1 MDRITLR
8 RCKETPGKRGTTNR
22 LAMKRSAVVSFWVA
36 VFGFGILVPWWKGLD
51 FLDAPILLASSAVS
65 LVFVAPMVASS
76 FKREHAGDQILRVV
90 RFAWLIALLIL
101 VNGIATVNM
110 RHWLG
115 QLLLPPAGILIGG
128 LLLNLA
134 GGFFLG
140 LVTAEAALR
149 TGKPAS
155 GVRNI
160 RIGFFLMLAA
170 LVFLARYAPPTLLS
184 RFDEM
189 MTNEGLLRIVFS
201 LCGGLALLSAL
212 LWKRVQTLS
221 RR

>member
-1 MDRITLR
+1 
-8 RCKETPGKRGTTNR
+8 
-22 LAMKRSAVVSFWVA
+22 MKRSSVVSFLVA

-51 FLDAPILLASSAVS
+51 FLDATILLASSAVS
-65 LVFVAPMVASS
+65 LVFVAPMVAAS
-76 FKREHAGDQILRVV
+76 FTREHAGSQILRVV
-90 RFAWLIALLIL
+90 GFVWLIALLIL
-101 VNGIATVNM
+101 VNGIATVNV

-115 QLLLPPAGILIGG
+115 QLLLPPAGVLVGC
-128 LLLNLA
+128 LLLNLT

-155 GVRNI
+155 GVRMI
-160 RIGFFLMLAA
+160 RIGFFLALAS
-170 LVFLARYAPPTLLS
+170 LVFLARYAPPSLRS
-184 RFDEM
+184 RFDDM
-189 MTNEGLLRIVFS
+189 MTSEGLLRSVFS

-212 LWKRVQTLS
+212 LWQRVQTLS

>member
-8 RCKETPGKRGTTNR
+8 HGKETPGKRGTTNR
-22 LAMKRSAVVSFWVA
+22 IPMKRSAVLFFLVA

-51 FLDAPILLASSAVS
+51 FLDATILLASSAVS
-65 LVFVAPMVASS
+65 LVFVAPMIALT
-76 FKREHAGDQILRVV
+76 FKREHVGGQILRVAG
-90 RFAWLIALLIL
+90 FAWLAALLIL
-101 VNGIATVNM
+101 VNGIATVNI

-115 QLLLPPAGILIGG
+115 QVLLPPGGILIGC
-128 LLLNLA
+128 LLLNLV
-134 GGFFLG
+134 GGLFLG

-160 RIGFFLMLAA
+160 RIGFFLMLAI
-170 LVFLARYAPPTLLS
+170 LVFLARYAPPALRS

-189 MTNEGLLRIVFS
+189 MTSDGLLRVVFS

-212 LWKRVQTLS
+212 LWKRVKVLS
-221 RR
+221 RQ

>member
-8 RCKETPGKRGTTNR
+8 GCRETPCKRGTTNR
-22 LAMKRSAVVSFWVA
+22 LAMKRSSVFAFLVA

-51 FLDAPILLASSAVS
+51 FLDATILLASTAVS
-65 LVFVAPMVASS
+65 LVFVAPMIASS
-76 FKREHAGDQILRVV
+76 FKREHVGGQILRVV
-90 RFAWLIALLIL
+90 GFAWLVALLIL
-101 VNGIATVNM
+101 VNGIATVNV

-115 QLLLPPAGILIGG
+115 QLLLPPAGIVIGG

-140 LVTAEAALR
+140 LVTAEAGLR

-160 RIGFFLMLAA
+160 RIGFFLMLAV
-170 LVFLARYAPPTLLS
+170 LVFLSRYAPPALRS

-189 MTNEGLLRIVFS
+189 MTTEGLLRIVFS
-201 LCGGLALLSAL
+201 LCGGLALISAL

>member
-1 MDRITLR
+1 
-8 RCKETPGKRGTTNR
+8 
-22 LAMKRSAVVSFWVA
+22 MKRSSVVSFVVA
-36 VFGFGILVPWWKGLD
+36 VVGFGILVPWWKGLD
-51 FLDAPILLASSAVS
+51 FLDAIILLASSAVS
-65 LVFVAPMVASS
+65 LVFVAPMVAAS
-76 FKREHAGDQILRVV
+76 FKPEHTGGQILRVV
-90 RFAWLIALLIL
+90 GFVWLIAFLIL

-115 QLLLPPAGILIGG
+115 QFLLPPAGILAGG
-128 LLLNLA
+128 LLLNLT
-134 GGFFLG
+134 GGFFLA
-140 LVTAEAALR
+140 LVTVEAALR

-160 RIGFFLMLAA
+160 RIGFFLMLAS
-170 LVFLARYAPPTLLS
+170 LVFLARYAQPAIRS

-189 MTNEGLLRIVFS
+189 MTTEGLLRTVFS

-221 RR
+221 QR

>member
-8 RCKETPGKRGTTNR
+8 HYKETPGKCGITNR
-22 LAMKRSAVVSFWVA
+22 LTVKRSAVVSFLVA
-36 VFGFGILVPWWKGLD
+36 VLGFGILVPWWKGLD
-51 FLDAPILLASSAVS
+51 FLDATILLASAMVS
-65 LVFVAPMVASS
+65 LVFVAPKVASS
-76 FKREHAGDQILRVV
+76 FKPKHVGGQILSVV
-90 RFAWLIALLIL
+90 GFAWLVALLIL

-160 RIGFFLMLAA
+160 RIGFFLMLAV
-170 LVFLARYAPPTLLS
+170 LVFLARYASPALRS

-189 MTNEGLLRIVFS
+189 MTTEGLLRIVFS
-201 LCGGLALLSAL
+201 LSGGLALLSAL